1 MHDPPEIHSH
11 LQEPPGKKWWIDASR
26 IWNSSFCNRWG
37 TKASVLPS
45 SAQGALWFLLSSPLC
60 SPGAPC
66 FGPTHS
72 HIPRGK
78 WKQLGAASCSTA
90 ELLHDLTGTAKRYH
104 KAISRA
110 LYSPFP
116 AKKQEVKL
124 NPCQAKLH
132 VYPLFQSNQND
143 KKLATCYL
151 SNAKNTSCWTR
162 IAAFWMVFCS
172 CQKTS

>member
-1 MHDPPEIHSH
+1 MMDWYFWNRKFSLLQQVRHRRFSCAKLCSGVSVIPPE
-11 LQEPPGKKWWIDASR
+11 
-26 IWNSSFCNRWG
+26 
-37 TKASVLPS
+37 
-45 SAQGALWFLLSSPLC
+45 
-60 SPGAPC
+60 APC

-72 HIPRGK
+72 HIPSGK

-90 ELLHDLTGTAKRYH
+90 EHLHDLTGTAKCYH